1 MRKYSFFFERTEV
14 WRRRLGNP
22 SVLSS
27 NPKKVA
33 DLHLIQADFFGKEPF
48 GVHWSSKL
56 HEQIDGRAIQ
66 GR

>member
-1 MRKYSFFFERTEV
+1 M
-14 WRRRLGNP
+14 WIRRCGNP

-27 NPKKVA
+27 NPKKVT
-33 DLHLIQADFFGKEPF
+33 DVHLIQADFFGKEPF
-48 GVHWSSKL
+48 EVLWSSKL